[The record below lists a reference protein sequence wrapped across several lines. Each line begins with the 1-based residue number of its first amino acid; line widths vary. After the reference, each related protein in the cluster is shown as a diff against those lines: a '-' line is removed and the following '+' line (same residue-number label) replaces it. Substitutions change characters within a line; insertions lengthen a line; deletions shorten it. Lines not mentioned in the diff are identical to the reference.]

1 MENNFDAYKAK
12 LRMALPIGKTF
23 DMVERNIIVGGRE
36 VYLYY
41 IDAFTKDD
49 VMQRIMSG
57 FFDISKTEMDQYT
70 CALDFIKNEIP
81 YIEVTK
87 ETVIDNMARLVL
99 SGQTIM
105 IVDGYAEA
113 IAIDIRTYPVRG
125 MMEPEKEKSLRG
137 AKDGFVETM
146 IFNTALIRRRIRD
159 PKLIFK
165 AFNVGEKTKT
175 DVAVGYIEGLADQTQ
190 VDKVIEKIKALN
202 VSCLTVGDQSL
213 VEALGKS
220 NGFNPFPKV
229 RYTQRPDVVAAHLAE
244 GKFVIIIDNSPT
256 AIMLPTCIFDFMQD
270 VDDYYFPMLTGN
282 YFRFVRTLN
291 MFVILFLT
299 PTYLLIAEGDIVVPP
314 YLHFLAPDAGYSI
327 PLFIQFI
334 LLEIAIDALK
344 LASLNT
350 PSSLGMS
357 LSVIGALILG
367 EFSITAGW
375 FIPQTI
381 LCMAVVALGGFT
393 QPSIE
398 LGYAIKFMRLGLIL
412 GVAIFGLWGALIALV
427 INLIVMGTTKSLVGT
442 YYLFPL
448 IPFNGKQLK
457 HLLFR
462 TKS

>member
-1 MENNFDAYKAK
+1 MKNKFDEYKNQ
-12 LRMALPIGKTF
+12 LRRILPIGKTF
-23 DMVERNIIVGGRE
+23 DMVERNIMVGGRD

-57 FFDISKTEMDQYT
+57 FFQISKEQMDGYIG
-70 CALDFIKNEIP
+70 ALDFIKNQIP

-87 ETVIDNMARLVL
+87 ENNIDIMVRLVL

-105 IVDGYAEA
+105 IIDGYAEA

-125 MMEPEKEKSLRG
+125 MAEPEKEKSLRG

-146 IFNTALIRRRIRD
+146 IFNTALIRRRLRD
-159 PKLIFK
+159 PKLLFK

-175 DVAVGYIEGLADQTQ
+175 DVAVGYIEGLADQAQ
-190 VDKVIEKIKALN
+190 IDKIMAKIKELK
-202 VSCLTVGDQSL
+202 VSGLTVGEQSL
-213 VEALGKS
+213 IEALGKS
-220 NGFNPFPKV
+220 GGFNPFPKV

-270 VDDYYFPMLTGN
+270 VDDYYFPLLTGN
-282 YFRFVRTLN
+282 YFRLVRTLN
-291 MFVILFLT
+291 MLVILFLT
-299 PTYLLIAEGDIVVPP
+299 PLYLLIAEGDIAVPQF
-314 YLHFLAPDAGYSI
+314 LHFLAPEAGYSI
-327 PLFIQFI
+327 PLFLQFI
-334 LLEIAIDALK
+334 LLEVAIDALK

-398 LGYAIKFMRLGLIL
+398 LGYAIKFMRLALIL
-412 GVAIFGLWGALIALV
+412 GVAVFGLWGALIALM
-427 INLIVMGTTKSLVGT
+427 INLLIMGTTKSLVGT

-448 IPFNGKQLK
+448 IPFNWNQLK
-457 HLLFR
+457 HLIFR

>member
-1 MENNFDAYKAK
+1 MQNKFDEYKAK
-12 LRMALPIGKTF
+12 LRMVLPIGKTF
-23 DMVERNIIVGGRE
+23 DMVERNIVIGGRE

-49 VMQRIMSG
+49 VMQRIMSD
-57 FFDISKTEMDQYT
+57 FFKITKEEMDQYT
-70 CALDFIKNEIP
+70 GALGFIKNQIP

-87 ETVIDNMARLVL
+87 ETDIDTMVRLVL
-99 SGQTIM
+99 SGQTVM
-105 IVDGYAEA
+105 IVDGYAES
-113 IAIDIRTYPVRG
+113 IAIDIRTYPVRS
-125 MMEPEKEKSLRG
+125 MSEPEKEKSLRG

-159 PKLIFK
+159 PNLVFK

-175 DVAVGYIEGLADQTQ
+175 DVAVGYIEGMADQVQ
-190 VDKVIEKIKALN
+190 VDKIIGKIKDLK
-202 VSCLTVGDQSL
+202 VGGLTVGEQSL
-213 VEALGKS
+213 IEALGKS
-220 NGFNPFPKV
+220 SGWNPFPKV
-229 RYTQRPDVVAAHLAE
+229 RYTQRPDVVSAHLAE

-256 AIMLPTCIFDFMQD
+256 VIMLPTCLFDFMQD

-282 YFRFVRTLN
+282 YFRFVRTVN
-291 MFVILFLT
+291 MLVILFLT
-299 PTYLLIAEGDIVVPP
+299 PLYLLIAEGDIVVPEF
-314 YLHFLAPDAGYSI
+314 LHFLAPEAGYSI
-327 PLFIQFI
+327 PLFLQFI

-350 PSSLGMS
+350 PNSLGMS
-357 LSVIGALILG
+357 LSVVGALILG
-367 EFSITAGW
+367 ELSIASGW

-398 LGYAIKFMRLGLIL
+398 LGYAIKFMRLAMIIGVASFGIWGGLI
-412 GVAIFGLWGALIALV
+412 GLL
-427 INLIVMGTTKSLVGT
+427 INLIIIGTTKSLVGT